1 MAAAVNQVDGGVAL
15 AEQAGGAINQIRE
28 GAGQVINVVNEI
40 SSALVEQSSASN
52 DIANHVE
59 RVAQMSEENS
69 AAASETASATLNL
82 KQLADAMREGV
93 ERFKI

>member
-1 MAAAVNQVDGGVAL
+1 
-15 AEQAGGAINQIRE
+15 
-28 GAGQVINVVNEI
+28 
-40 SSALVEQSSASN
+40 
-52 DIANHVE
+52 
-59 RVAQMSEENS
+59 MSEENS